1 MKRQLFT
8 SILCVVLLLVMLMAT
23 TLAWFTDREYNVN
36 TMVAGKISIEQK
48 EYSDAAH
55 TVEFVNNEFVMMP
68 SQTVVKEV
76 VVTNTGNQPCYVR
89 TLFAFEDSADVK
101 VLEMLSTTG
110 ATITF
115 PTDASDNKIQF
126 TVTKDGKTTLFTVG
140 CYVHPGKL
148 SHENGEDEITVLKSI
163 TLSAAAENAWHEA
176 VGDYYELFVLSQ
188 ATQTAGLDNLGENGT
203 ESPSAAL
210 DKAFKPISAADC
222 ATWFA
227 AVLNG
232 TDAYT
237 PNGVEATVVGNAITI
252 AAVQEP

>member
-8 SILCVVLLLVMLMAT
+8 SVLCVVLLLVMLMAT

-89 TLFAFEDSADVK
+89 TLFAFEDSNTVDVLKLITVDSGIVIDGITNSNPK
-101 VLEMLSTTG
+101 V
-110 ATITF
+110 
-115 PTDASDNKIQF
+115 QF
-126 TVTKDGKTTLFTVG
+126 TVTKGDKTTIFTVG
-140 CYVHPGKL
+140 YYVHATALEKNAKINPL
-148 SHENGEDEITVLKSI
+148 SNI

-176 VGDYYELFVLSQ
+176 VGDYYEVFVLSQ
-188 ATQTAGLDNLGENGT
+188 ATQTAGLGT
-203 ESPSAAL
+203 DAAVAL
-210 DKAFKPISAADC
+210 DTAFKPISAADC
-222 ATWFA
+222 AVWFA

>member
-8 SILCVVLLLVMLMAT
+8 SVLCVVLLLVMLMAT

-55 TVEFVNNEFVMMP
+55 TVEFENKKFVMMP

-89 TLFAFEDSADVK
+89 TLFAFEDSNTVDVLKLITVDSGIVIDGITNKNPK
-101 VLEMLSTTG
+101 V
-110 ATITF
+110 
-115 PTDASDNKIQF
+115 QF
-126 TVTKDGKTTLFTVG
+126 TVTKDGKETLFTVG
-140 CYVHPGKL
+140 YYVHATALEKNAKINPL
-148 SHENGEDEITVLKSI
+148 SNI

-176 VGDYYELFVLSQ
+176 VGDYYEVFVLSQ
-188 ATQTAGLDNLGENGT
+188 ATQTAGLDKLGENGA

>member
-8 SILCVVLLLVMLMAT
+8 SVLCVVLLLVMLMAT

-89 TLFAFEDSADVK
+89 TLFAFEDIADGE
-101 VLEMLSTTG
+101 VLDMLSTTG

-126 TVTKDGKTTLFTVG
+126 TVTKDGETTIFTVG
-140 CYVHPGKL
+140 CYVHPDKL
-148 SHENGEDEITVLKSI
+148 SHEGNEDNITVLKSI

-176 VGDYYELFVLSQ
+176 VGDYYEVFVLSQ
-188 ATQTAGLDNLGENGT
+188 ATQTAGLGT
-203 ESPSAAL
+203 DAAVAL
-210 DKAFKPISAADC
+210 DTAFKPISAADC
-222 ATWFA
+222 AVWFA